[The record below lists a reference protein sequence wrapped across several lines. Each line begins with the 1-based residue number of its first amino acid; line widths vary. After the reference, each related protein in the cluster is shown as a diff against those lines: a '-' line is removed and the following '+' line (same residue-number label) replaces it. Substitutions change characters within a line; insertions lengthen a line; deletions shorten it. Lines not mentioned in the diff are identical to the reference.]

1 MDLSETADGTQT
13 LFNWKY
19 NFNIF
24 LPSFLF
30 SILFSSTAGG
40 DYICR
45 RCGGICPLT
54 LHSAFNKLQQQ
65 YNLISFIYIII
76 CFYSM
81 WLKETIKETENNV
94 GRTELCIKI
103 RLSIDYFLRWYM
115 PWLHI
120 MHWLWGNESTLWRI
134 LETVI
139 YLNLTPK
146 TITGSFGSRRIFK
159 ELVQPKLCAGWTLA
173 WVKVW
178 WKDQEK

>member
-81 WLKETIKETENNV
+81 WLKETIKETENNAGENWALYKNKV
-94 GRTELCIKI
+94 KH
-103 RLSIDYFLRWYM
+103 RLFLKM
-115 PWLHI
+115 VHA
-120 MHWLWGNESTLWRI
+120 
-134 LETVI
+134 
-139 YLNLTPK
+139 
-146 TITGSFGSRRIFK
+146 
-159 ELVQPKLCAGWTLA
+159 LVAYYALA
-173 WVKVW
+173 VR
-178 WKDQEK
+178 